1 MQWYVLFDND
11 VFNNEKRLKTV
22 LESVAGNIGRDV
34 DEIAMRRAPEL
45 LGRDEVQLILDMA
58 EEKYPVV
65 TGEVKSLLN
74 LGSIRDIFRGL
85 LSEHV
90 SIRNLPVILE
100 TLADWGS
107 YGPAPGEIII
117 EQIRLALKRQICQ
130 EYASGANIKALT
142 LEAKLDERLS
152 DRTMLREGEES
163 LWDKCIAALS
173 PAIKGM
179 EENNLPPVVICSPG
193 ARTWVKE
200 LTRKKFPALAVL
212 SYIEIP
218 PDFNVEPIGEIR
230 LFDGAL

>member
-1 MQWYVLFDND
+1 MEWYIVFDTGIFIDEN
-11 VFNNEKRLKTV
+11 RLKTV
-22 LESVAGNIGRDV
+22 LESTAANIGRDV
-34 DEIAMRRAPEL
+34 DEVVMRRAPEL
-45 LGRDEVQLILDMA
+45 LGRDEVQAILDMA

-65 TGEVKSLLN
+65 TGEVKSLLS
-74 LGSIRDIFRGL
+74 LGSVRDIFRGL

-107 YGPAPGEIII
+107 FGPAPGEIVI

-130 EYASGANIKALT
+130 EYARGTNIKALT
-142 LEAKLDERLS
+142 LEPKLDERLA
-152 DRTMLREGEES
+152 DRAMLHEGEEG
-163 LWDKCIAALS
+163 LWDRCIDAFS

-179 EENNLPPVVICSPG
+179 EENNLPPVIICSPG

-200 LTRKKFPALAVL
+200 LTRKKFPGLAVL

-218 PDFNVEPIGEIR
+218 PDFNVEPVGEIR
-230 LFDGAL
+230 LSDGTF